1 MNEAPPAVLD
11 HAAFQRVWQ
20 RVMPQDR
27 ADCPFTL
34 APVQPVMA
42 PVQPASAALVP
53 LAQEPA
59 PAPAPICLGDT
70 SAGHLPQ
77 LGELLGLTMDCA
89 RIYRALERRGGR
101 RNRRG
106 LLSALAD
113 EKARQVRR
121 LSASYFLI
129 SGQEYPFTPTPAP
142 TTGTLALALRE
153 RFQAEQGAAARLLN
167 AARSTADPCLSQ
179 LYRDL
184 AEENQA
190 HASLLRTQLETM

>member
-1 MNEAPPAVLD
+1 MNEALPPQSDQETFA
-11 HAAFQRVWQ
+11 RVWR

-34 APVQPVMA
+34 DPPALPALAPE
-42 PVQPASAALVP
+42 QPAPAALVP
-53 LAQEPA
+53 LAQSADPV
-59 PAPAPICLGDT
+59 PVCLGEA
-70 SAGHLPQ
+70 SADQLPQ

-89 RIYRALERRGGR
+89 RIYRALERRWGR
-101 RNRRG
+101 RGRRG
-106 LLSALAD
+106 LLSVLAD

-121 LSASYFLI
+121 LSAAYFLI
-129 SGQEYPFTPTPAP
+129 SGREYSFTPTPAP
-142 TTGTLALALRE
+142 AAGTLALALRE
-153 RFQAEQGAAARLLN
+153 RFQAEQQAAARLL
-167 AARSTADPCLSQ
+167 AGSQAVSDPCLSQ

>member
-1 MNEAPPAVLD
+1 MNETPPTALD

-34 APVQPVMA
+34 DPPALPTMA
-42 PVQPASAALVP
+42 PEQPAPAALVP
-53 LAQEPA
+53 LAQA
-59 PAPAPICLGDT
+59 PASTPVCLGEA
-70 SAGHLPQ
+70 SAGQLPL

-89 RIYRALERRGGR
+89 RIYRALERRWGR

-121 LSASYFLI
+121 LSAAYFLI

-142 TTGTLALALRE
+142 TAGSLALALRE
-153 RFQAEQGAAARLLN
+153 RFQAEQLAAAQLLS
-167 AARSTADPCLSQ
+167 AAQAAADPCLSQ

>member
-34 APVQPVMA
+34 DPPALAAMA
-42 PVQPASAALVP
+42 PEQ
-53 LAQEPA
+53 PA
-59 PAPAPICLGDT
+59 PAPLVPLGRESAPLCLGEA
-70 SAGHLPQ
+70 SAGQLPL
-77 LGELLGLTMDCA
+77 LGELLGGAMDCA
-89 RIYRALERRGGR
+89 RIYRAMERRWGR

-121 LSASYFLI
+121 LSAAYFLI
-129 SGQEYPFTPTPAP
+129 SGREYSFTPTPVPAA
-142 TTGTLALALRE
+142 GTLALALRE
-153 RFQAEQGAAARLLN
+153 RFQAEQLAAARLLT
-167 AARSTADPCLSQ
+167 AAQAAADPCLSQ
-179 LYRDL
+179 LYREL
-184 AEENQA
+184 AEENRA

>member
-1 MNEAPPAVLD
+1 MNEAPPTALD

-34 APVQPVMA
+34 APPALPVLA
-42 PVQPASAALVP
+42 PEQPAPAALVP
-53 LAQEPA
+53 LAQSADPV
-59 PAPAPICLGDT
+59 PVCLGEASVDQ
-70 SAGHLPQ
+70 LPQ

-89 RIYRALERRGGR
+89 RIYRALERRWGR
-101 RNRRG
+101 RGRRG
-106 LLSALAD
+106 LLSVLAD

-121 LSASYFLI
+121 LSAAYFLI
-129 SGQEYPFTPTPAP
+129 SGREYSFTPTPAP
-142 TTGTLALALRE
+142 AASTLALALRE
-153 RFQAEQGAAARLLN
+153 RFQAEQQAAARLL
-167 AARSTADPCLSQ
+167 AGSQTVSDPCLSQ